1 MMVVRTVFTAII
13 FILIQF
19 ISCSD
24 QLVGGAGGETT
35 NGIVGMI
42 RNADDTPASNT
53 IVKLFPDDYDPVS
66 GNPLPLSF
74 VDTADEE
81 GNYCFDHIDSGSYT
95 ILSRNLETMSS
106 ALSRDVSVSNDSIT
120 TVPVAKLNH
129 CGSILLDL
137 SSSDEIQGE
146 YVYIPGT
153 DISSSIDS
161 AASVF
166 LTDVPA
172 GTLSVIMLA
181 NENTIN
187 QNILRNKIT
196 VHAGDTA
203 VIELPLWKYNRKL
216 VLNTSISGANVQG
229 DVYGFPV
236 LIRLNTRNFN
246 FSQAENDGKDIRFVT
261 TLGRLL
267 AYEIE
272 RWDSENKRAEIWVKV
287 DTIFGNNSSQAI
299 TMYWGNPDAIDK
311 SNSNM
316 VFDTAAGFQGVWH
329 MSQAGNTTA
338 FDATA
343 NHFDGTPC
351 NMNENSSVDGMAG
364 LAQRF
369 DGDSSYFTLSGTA
382 DSKLNFPQNGT
393 YALSAWVYTEVID
406 STGHYIISKGDRSY
420 NLNLSGFDLWEIYD
434 IVDGSGLQSI
444 YTEPALK
451 EWKYLTGVRNGEE
464 MRLYVDGV
472 CMDSNLVIKI
482 GVVRNDA
489 YDVQIGKRAESDYGY
504 WNGMLDEV
512 CIMSIAPGPDWIK
525 LCYMN
530 QRKDDKLVIF
540 E

>member
-1 MMVVRTVFTAII
+1 
-13 FILIQF
+13 
-19 ISCSD
+19 
-24 QLVGGAGGETT
+24 
-35 NGIVGMI
+35 
-42 RNADDTPASNT
+42 
-53 IVKLFPDDYDPVS
+53 
-66 GNPLPLSF
+66 PLPLSF
-74 VDTADEE
+74 VDTVDAE

-95 ILSRNLETMSS
+95 ILSRNFETMSS
-106 ALSRDVSVSNDSIT
+106 ALSRDIPVSNDSIT
-120 TVPVAKLNH
+120 TVPAAKLNH
-129 CGSILLDL
+129 CGSIIMDL

-161 AASVF
+161 AVSVF
-166 LTDVPA
+166 LTDIPA
-172 GTLSVIMLA
+172 GTLNVIMLA
-181 NENTIN
+181 NEDTVN

-196 VHAGDTA
+196 VPAGDTA
-203 VIELPLWKYNRKL
+203 VIELPLWKYKRKL
-216 VLNTSISGANVQG
+216 ILNTSSSGANVKG

-236 LIRLNTRNFN
+236 LIRLETQNFK
-246 FSQAENDGKDIRFVT
+246 FSQAKNDGTDIRFVT
-261 TLGRLL
+261 SGGRLL

-272 RWDSENKRAEIWVKV
+272 RWDSESERAEIWVKV
-287 DTIFGNNSSQAI
+287 DTIFGNNGSQAI
-299 TMYWGNPDAIDK
+299 TMYWGNPDASDK

-338 FDATA
+338 IDATA

-351 NMNENSSVDGMAG
+351 NMNEASSVNGIIG
-364 LAQRF
+364 RAQRF

-382 DSKLNFPQNGT
+382 DSKLNFPQNGN
-393 YALSAWVYTEVID
+393 YALCAWVYTEIID

-444 YTEPALK
+444 YTQPTLK

-472 CMDSNLVIKI
+472 CMDSNLVIKT
-482 GVVRNDA
+482 GVLRNDT

-512 CIMSIAPGPDWIK
+512 CIMNIAPDPDWIK

-530 QRKDDKLVIF
+530 QRKDDKLVVF